1 MFEHFPNE
9 DRTGLKSDHF
19 MVDLNLPPLLDVSPR
34 NARREQTRTSGGRE
48 AGGGLS
54 GAGVPPVPQRT
65 AGATVR
71 SPRGPF
77 PFSLTRAEPQLLRS
91 APRAAPGPSPRPR
104 APAPRPP
111 PDRARR
117 EEEEKPP
124 ADGSPPPAP
133 APRRNFLPAEERE
146 NEGCLLSA
154 PGSSAAF
161 GGD

>member
-34 NARREQTRTSGGRE
+34 NALREQTRTSGGRE

-54 GAGVPPVPQRT
+54 GAGGTPASQRT
-65 AGATVR
+65 ARAILR

-77 PFSLTRAEPQLLRS
+77 PFSLTGAEPQLLRS

-104 APAPRPP
+104 APPAAGSRPAGGGRETSCRWQPAPGPRPP
-111 PDRARR
+111 PQL
-117 EEEEKPP
+117 
-124 ADGSPPPAP
+124 SPG
-133 APRRNFLPAEERE
+133 RG
-146 NEGCLLSA
+146 EGK
-154 PGSSAAF
+154 
-161 GGD
+161 